1 MYIAFK
7 TILGFTTVVK
17 TMRNGERYSSY
28 NAFIEPLLKK
38 TKNKKK
44 PMNKIKSLTVLPYSE
59 VEEVLIN
66 SDKVAYGVAYKVTCS
81 HAILCKIKSWH
92 K

>member
-1 MYIAFK
+1 
-7 TILGFTTVVK
+7 
-17 TMRNGERYSSY
+17 
-28 NAFIEPLLKK
+28 
-38 TKNKKK
+38 
-44 PMNKIKSLTVLPYSE
+44 MNKIKSLTVLPYSE